1 MIPLDTSVQTELA
14 KDTNFPIRLF
24 EIGGSTVLRYTDADV
39 DVFHNGKVWER
50 RGVSYQK
57 IVKALGL
64 DVDQYTITL
73 DNLDDT
79 LIIWSLT
86 TDQRGYTSTA
96 LKGVSDGSVNAQGQ
110 LLLIGDFTVMMFSGR
125 NTALK
130 ADNEFEVTVS
140 ANLDFHR
147 ERAPRAVQDVTCRF
161 RFKDANCGYTGAET
175 TCNYTKARCKELNNF
190 LRFGGFPD
198 LNSKRE

>member
-1 MIPLDTSVQTELA
+1 MITLDTAVQTELEKNA
-14 KDTNFPIRLF
+14 NFPVRLF

-39 DVFHNGKVWER
+39 DVFYNGKVYER

-57 IVKALGL
+57 IQKSLGL

-79 LIIWSLT
+79 LITWSVT
-86 TDQRGYTSTA
+86 NDQRGYTSSA
-96 LKGVSDGSVNAQGQ
+96 FKGVSDGSTNMNGQ
-110 LLLIGDFTVMMFSGR
+110 LLLIGDFTVLMFSGR
-125 NTALK
+125 NTGLK
-130 ADNEFEVTVS
+130 ADREFEVTVS

-161 RFKDANCGYTGAET
+161 RFKDANCGYIGAET
-175 TCNYTKARCKELNNF
+175 TCNYTQARCKELGNF

-198 LNSKRE
+198 LNERRE